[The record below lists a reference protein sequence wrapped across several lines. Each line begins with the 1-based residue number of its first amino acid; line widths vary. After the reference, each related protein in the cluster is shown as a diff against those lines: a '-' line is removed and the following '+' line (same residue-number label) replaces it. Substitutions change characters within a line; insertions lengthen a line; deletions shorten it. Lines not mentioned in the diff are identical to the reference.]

1 MKYYQEAIDVLHQ
14 CITENGFVASPIV
27 KDNYARIWSRDS
39 MIAGMASLLSG
50 DAECIESFKRS
61 VLFLSEH
68 QNKFGQIPSN
78 VSSDGN
84 SVSFGSLVGR
94 VDATSWWIIGACLIS
109 KNFPEYK
116 SELQPRIAKA
126 FDILEAW
133 EFNGRGLIYTPLGG
147 NWADEYVSQG
157 YVLYDQLLRLWGL
170 KLFADI
176 FEDQQR
182 KIDYENKKEL
192 VIANYKSGNLID
204 KNTYHPSAYST
215 FYNKSGHWA
224 SAFFPAGYD
233 IRWDAAANAL
243 VLLLG
248 LESEPSKIAGAAD
261 ALANANTTYQIPVF
275 SPVIKKE
282 DPDWRLLSHNFSYQF
297 KNNPHEF
304 HNGGSWPVFTG
315 LLSMGLFLNGFDGMS
330 QKILSAQE
338 SAMDEHEED
347 RFTEYWNIHTAKP
360 GGVNPLGF
368 SAAGYIFMAHAC
380 SSDAQTI
387 KNLWGC

>member
-1 MKYYQEAIDVLHQ
+1 MKYYQEAIDVLKQ

-39 MIAGMASLLSG
+39 MIAGVASLLTE
-50 DAECIESFKRS
+50 DAECIESFRKS
-61 VLFLSEH
+61 VLYLSEY

-78 VSSDGN
+78 VSSDGK

-116 SELQPRIAKA
+116 SELQPRIIKA

-157 YVLYDQLLRLWGL
+157 YVLYDQLLRLWGF

-182 KIDYENKKEL
+182 KMDYDNKKEL
-192 VIANYKSGNLID
+192 VIANYKSDNLID
-204 KNTYHPSAYST
+204 KNVYHPSAYSS
-215 FYNKSGHWA
+215 FNNKSGYWA

-233 IRWDAAANAL
+233 TRWDAAANAL

-248 LESEPSKIAGAAD
+248 LENEPEKIASAVELMAQQ
-261 ALANANTTYQIPVF
+261 NRTYQIPVF
-275 SPVIKKE
+275 APVISKG
-282 DPDWRLLSHNFSYQF
+282 DPDWSLLSHNYSYQF
-297 KNNPHEF
+297 KNNPNEF

-315 LLSMGLFLNGFDGMS
+315 LLSMGLFLNGFDGLS
-330 QKILSAQE
+330 GKIFQAQE
-338 SAMDEHEED
+338 LSMDNNESD
-347 RFTEYWNIHTAKP
+347 MFTEFWNIKTGEP

-368 SAAGYIFMAHAC
+368 SAAGYLFMAHAC
-380 SSDAQTI
+380 SSEKETI
-387 KNLWGC
+387 KLLWGC